1 MRYKTLIIVLFL
13 SMVINNAYAVTLKVD
28 IANSTKGEKM
38 ASYPFSVK
46 ISGTDPRNKSEKP
59 KTLEFNTGPD
69 GVYETEI
76 DVKKGAAIE
85 VEVNYRGIIYTSQ
98 TEKVKT
104 GIETFSFIVPV
115 YSITDKRKNIAV
127 TERRVTLVL
136 RNEKI
141 IQVNERLKIENSGN
155 KTYIGK
161 FNDDLDLTQVLYIPM
176 PNGYELTSLRGIPYS
191 GIYTV
196 SGGIVTREDVKP
208 GTHEILI
215 NYYVKSDTGFF
226 DFSLFTQ
233 KDAPEMGF
241 ISLYFPKD
249 DGWKINHPG
258 LKAAGE
264 EQITGKTYYVMKGM
278 AESAMRMSIYGPTY
292 EGIVFRWSVSII
304 AIFTILLTCMYLC
317 RNSINMWHI
326 KREKKRLESML
337 SGINDRAG
345 ENDINGDYQ
354 PFVNIVQGRLKK
366 IERRLGT

>member
-1 MRYKTLIIVLFL
+1 MRYKALIIALFL

-28 IANSTKGEKM
+28 ITNSTKGEKM

-127 TERRVTLVL
+127 TERRITLVL

-191 GIYTV
+191 EIYTV
-196 SGGIVTREDVKP
+196 SGGIVTRADVKP

-215 NYYVKSDTGFF
+215 KYYLKSDTGFF

-292 EGIVFRWSVSII
+292 EGIVFRWSISII
-304 AIFTILLTCMYLC
+304 AIFVALLTCMYLF

>member
-1 MRYKTLIIVLFL
+1 
-13 SMVINNAYAVTLKVD
+13 MVINNAYAVTLKVD
-28 IANSTKGEKM
+28 ITNSTKGEKM

-127 TERRVTLVL
+127 TERRITLVL

-191 GIYTV
+191 EIYTV
-196 SGGIVTREDVKP
+196 SGGIVTRADVKP

-215 NYYVKSDTGFF
+215 KYYLKSDTGFF

-292 EGIVFRWSVSII
+292 EGIVFRWSISII
-304 AIFTILLTCMYLC
+304 AIFVALLTCMYLF

>member
-1 MRYKTLIIVLFL
+1 MRYKALIIALFI

-28 IANSTKGEKM
+28 ITNSTKGEKM

-127 TERRVTLVL
+127 TERRITLVL

-191 GIYTV
+191 EIYTV
-196 SGGIVTREDVKP
+196 SGGIVTRADVKP

-215 NYYVKSDTGFF
+215 KYYLKSDTGFF

-292 EGIVFRWSVSII
+292 EGIVFRWSISII
-304 AIFTILLTCMYLC
+304 AIFVALLTCMYLF